1 MKISKAEDKQIRALA
16 LELAGDLDDYS
27 ASLTQKALD
36 ASTGVQELIDEM
48 RLTMN
53 ELEADTFATYEKWI
67 SNATRD
73 IETCA

>member
-1 MKISKAEDKQIRALA
+1 MKISKVGDKQIRALA

-67 SNATRD
+67 DNATRD

>member
-36 ASTGVQELIDEM
+36 ASTGIQELVDEM
-48 RLTMN
+48 HLTMN
-53 ELEADTFATYEKWI
+53 ELELDTFLTYEKWLQ
-67 SNATRD
+67 NATRD
-73 IETCA
+73 IETIA